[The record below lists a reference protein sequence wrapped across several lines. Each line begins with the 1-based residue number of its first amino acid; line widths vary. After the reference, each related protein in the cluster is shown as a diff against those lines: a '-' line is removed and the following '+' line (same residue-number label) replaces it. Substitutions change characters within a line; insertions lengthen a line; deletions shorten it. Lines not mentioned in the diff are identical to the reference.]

1 MNKKITIQLILLVVL
16 IILSIIFYN
25 KYFFDQ
31 KLENTETIKI
41 EVEEKKKQKDDKK
54 TDNSNIIE
62 NLKYTSKDL
71 LGNTY
76 IVEAVSAK
84 FFDKQE
90 KNEVLEEDTLSGQ
103 VVGIE
108 NKIRLSDVR
117 AKIIQKNNNIIYIKS
132 KIADYDKVSN
142 NTIFRDDANIL
153 YEEQKI
159 DANLIKLDFL
169 NNFIEILENVHYI
182 NENTSVFADKVE
194 IDLVTKRLKISMK
207 EKNDKVFITSKY

>member
-16 IILSIIFYN
+16 IILSLIFYN

-31 KLENTETIKI
+31 KLENTEIIKI

-90 KNEVLEEDTLSGQ
+90 KNEMLEEDALSGQ

>member
-31 KLENTETIKI
+31 KLENTEIIKI

-108 NKIRLSDVR
+108 NKIITNNPTKKILVKLIIENLASIFNPRPSDTNSSM
-117 AKIIQKNNNIIYIKS
+117 IGIS
-132 KIADYDKVSN
+132 K
-142 NTIFRDDANIL
+142 
-153 YEEQKI
+153 
-159 DANLIKLDFL
+159 KL
-169 NNFIEILENVHYI
+169 NP
-182 NENTSVFADKVE
+182 
-194 IDLVTKRLKISMK
+194 
-207 EKNDKVFITSKY
+207 

>member
-16 IILSIIFYN
+16 IILSLIFYN

-31 KLENTETIKI
+31 KLENTEIIKI

>member
-31 KLENTETIKI
+31 KLENKEITKI

-90 KNEVLEEDTLSGQ
+90 KNEVLEEDALSGQ

>member
-31 KLENTETIKI
+31 KLENTEIIKI

-90 KNEVLEEDTLSGQ
+90 KNEMLEEDALSGQ

-132 KIADYDKVSN
+132 KIADYNKVSN

>member
-31 KLENTETIKI
+31 KLENTEIIKI

-90 KNEVLEEDTLSGQ
+90 KNEMLEEDALSGQ

>member
-31 KLENTETIKI
+31 KLENTEIIKI

-76 IVEAVSAK
+76 IVEAVSAE
-84 FFDKQE
+84 FFDKPE
-90 KNEVLEEDTLSGQ
+90 KNEIFEKDAISRKVI
-103 VVGIE
+103 GIE
-108 NKIRLSDVR
+108 NKIRLNDVR
-117 AKIIQKNNNIIYIKS
+117 AKIIQKNNDIIYIKS

>member
-31 KLENTETIKI
+31 KLENKEITKI

-90 KNEVLEEDTLSGQ
+90 KNEMLEEDALSGQ